1 MKAFT
6 PGPFLADTQ
15 NKCSEIPTALG
26 EASSASSSRCLR
38 SPYVLF
44 VLLLAPKAR
53 AWRSCD
59 KLCRQ
64 AKLPLL
70 GGLAGGTVC

>member
-1 MKAFT
+1 MKDFS
-6 PGPFLADTQ
+6 PGPFLADIQ
-15 NKCSEIPTALG
+15 NRCREIPTALG
-26 EASSASSSRCLR
+26 ATFSASSSGCLR
-38 SPYVLF
+38 SPYGLF

-64 AKLPLL
+64 AELPLL
-70 GGLAGGTVC
+70 GGLVRGTVC